1 MGGLLDKA
9 NAAKETE
16 DTEEPAPVKVGSTA
30 PEVSND
36 PPKVVSESSA
46 DTAMKMGLAG
56 WVIILIGA
64 ILSLQGGAWGFI
76 VVALVVIL
84 GVGAIVQADRMRGSV
99 SKPKLYASI
108 AVAML
113 VAVGPYALVMVFPS
127 NANIAVTDIS
137 IDEANDELDFA
148 IRGSFNSVDVEISSE
163 GDVLWTGSADMT
175 SNIKRFNVPINDFFD
190 GNTEDHEGTVL
201 KTYTITATSS
211 NGNTVEMD
219 INSKFLTREAFNGG
233 VQFTPYVSNSIVDG
247 ETVSEHEGLR
257 VQAFVG
263 LFADGEKE
271 MDDGKHSYA
280 SANQRQFTGQVT
292 YTLTISMRGSSDGYT
307 HPTVTIDGDV
317 AKWVSDYSGAKSSP
331 TDVGF
336 VPLSG
341 TAEDGD
347 GFEYIEEE
355 RFYDTAG
362 CYDFRLDVTNVNLG
376 GDHSTSFSVTNSWEI
391 NWDEGTPQEDKNQY
405 PTCD

>member
-9 NAAKETE
+9 NAAKETD
-16 DTEEPAPVKVGSTA
+16 DTEEPAPVLVGSAA
-30 PEVSND
+30 PEVAND
-36 PPKVVSESSA
+36 PPKVVSEA
-46 DTAMKMGLAG
+46 TAATAMKMGLAG

-99 SKPKLYASI
+99 SKPKLYASV

-137 IDEANDELDFA
+137 IDENNDELDFA

-163 GDVLWTGSADMT
+163 GEVLWTGSAEMT

-233 VQFTPYVSNSIVDG
+233 IQFTPYVSNSIVDG

-292 YTLTISMRGSSDGYT
+292 YTLTISPRGSSEGYT
-307 HPTVTIDGDV
+307 HPLVTIDGKV

-355 RFYDTAG
+355 RFYETAG
-362 CYDFRLDVTNVNLG
+362 CYDFTLEVTNVNLG
-376 GDHSTSFSVTNSWEI
+376 SDHSSSFSVTNSWNI
-391 NWDEGTPQEDKNQY
+391 DWDDGTPQDEKNQY
-405 PTCD
+405 PTC

>member
-9 NAAKETE
+9 NAAKETD
-16 DTEEPAPVKVGSTA
+16 DTEEPAPVLVGSAA
-30 PEVSND
+30 PEVAND
-36 PPKVVSESSA
+36 PPKVVSEA
-46 DTAMKMGLAG
+46 TAATAMKMGLAG

-99 SKPKLYASI
+99 SKPKLYASV

-137 IDEANDELDFA
+137 IDENNDELDFA

-163 GDVLWTGSADMT
+163 GEVLWTGSAEMT

-233 VQFTPYVSNSIVDG
+233 IQFTPYVSNSIVDG

-292 YTLTISMRGSSDGYT
+292 YTLTISPRGSSEGYT
-307 HPTVTIDGDV
+307 HPLVTIDGKV
-317 AKWVSDYSGAKSSP
+317 AKWVSDYSGVKLLP

-341 TAEDGD
+341 IVEDGD

-355 RFYDTAG
+355 
-362 CYDFRLDVTNVNLG
+362 
-376 GDHSTSFSVTNSWEI
+376 
-391 NWDEGTPQEDKNQY
+391 
-405 PTCD
+405 